1 MYLIG
6 LKLISSLLGN
16 INPNKWTILHP
27 TSKKCFMPTKCPEL
41 YIDGK
46 ALEWETITTCLCIFT
61 DENVAWK
68 TNINN

>member
-1 MYLIG
+1 
-6 LKLISSLLGN
+6 
-16 INPNKWTILHP
+16 
-27 TSKKCFMPTKCPEL
+27 MPTKCPEL

-46 ALEWETITTCLCIFT
+46 ALEQETVTTCLCIFT